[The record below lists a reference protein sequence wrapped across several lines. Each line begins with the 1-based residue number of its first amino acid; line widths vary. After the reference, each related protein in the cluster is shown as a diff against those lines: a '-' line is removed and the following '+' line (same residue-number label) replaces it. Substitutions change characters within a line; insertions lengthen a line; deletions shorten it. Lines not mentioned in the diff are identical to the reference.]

1 MAKILTV
8 DDAPAVLKI
17 LNLVLTTE
25 GHEVVSASNGF
36 EALQKIEGT
45 GFDIGIFDVN
55 MPGMTGIELTE
66 KILKTDNGKSMKVVM
81 LTTESSEEMK
91 KKGQQAG
98 AIGWLVKPFANESLI
113 KLISKITDL

>member
-25 GHEVVSASNGF
+25 GHEVESASNGM
-36 EALQKIEGT
+36 EALDKIQNSK
-45 GFDIGIFDVN
+45 FDIGIFDVN

-66 KILKTDNGKSMKVVM
+66 KTLQTENGKSMKIVM
-81 LTTESSEEMK
+81 LTTESSDEMK
-91 KKGQQAG
+91 NKGKAAG
-98 AIGWLVKPFANESLI
+98 AVGWLVKPFANESLT
-113 KLISKITDL
+113 KLISQLV

>member
-17 LNLVLTTE
+17 LNLVLTTD
-25 GHEVVSASNGF
+25 GHEVESASNGM
-36 EALQKIEGT
+36 EALEKIQNT
-45 GFDIGIFDVN
+45 KFDIGIFDVN

-66 KILKTDNGKSMKVVM
+66 KALKSDNGKTMKIVM

-91 KKGQQAG
+91 NKGKAAG
-98 AIGWLVKPFANESLI
+98 AVGWLVKPFANESLA
-113 KLISKITDL
+113 KLISQLI

>member
-25 GHEVVSASNGF
+25 GHEVVSASNGM
-36 EALQKIEGT
+36 EALEKIENSK
-45 GFDIGIFDVN
+45 FDIGIFDVN

-66 KILKTDNGKSMKVVM
+66 KALKTENGKTMKIVM
-81 LTTESSEEMK
+81 LTTESSDEMK
-91 KKGQQAG
+91 NKGKAAG
-98 AIGWLVKPFANESLI
+98 AVGWLVKPFANESLT
-113 KLISKITDL
+113 KLITQLI

>member
-25 GHEVVSASNGF
+25 GHDVVSAPNGM
-36 EALQKIEGT
+36 EALKILESQK
-45 GFDIGIFDVN
+45 FDIGIFDVN
-55 MPGMTGIELTE
+55 MPGITGIELT
-66 KILKTDNGKSMKVVM
+66 GKVLSDPKHNDMNIIM

-91 KKGQQAG
+91 KKGQEAG
-98 AIGWLVKPFANESLI
+98 AIGWLVKPFANESLA
-113 KLISKITDL
+113 KLIQQITS